1 MDTDKSW
8 WGMLK
13 QSAADFWKNDCM
25 SMAGAIA
32 YSTLVSLPALLIL
45 ILTLAGLFVDPREV
59 REALQSQLGGL
70 IGPAGREQIG
80 IILSNANRPDISPRI
95 ASALGGLVLI
105 VGATGAFVQL
115 QSSLNRA
122 WKVKPDP
129 RQGGIRGFL
138 LKRVLSFGLI
148 LGFAFLLLVSLVI
161 STALSVLGEQVSRFL
176 PGLGAWGLELLNSG
190 ISFAVITLLVAT
202 IFKFL
207 PDAEIGWR
215 DVWVGAAVTTL
226 FFSLG
231 KFLIGFY
238 LGRSDPGHAF
248 GAASSLVVLLVWIY
262 YASLIVL
269 FGAEFT
275 QVWAKRRGRG
285 IHPEEGAVRVVK
297 KEQELRGAAAAGGDV

>member
-1 MDTDKSW
+1 
-8 WGMLK
+8 MLK
-13 QSAADFWKNDCM
+13 QCSADFWNNDCM

-45 ILTLAGLFVDPREV
+45 ILTVAGLFVSPQDV
-59 REALQSQLGGL
+59 QDALQAQLGGV
-70 IGPAGREQIG
+70 IGPAGQEQIG
-80 IILSNANRPDISPRI
+80 IILSNASRPDVSFKIT
-95 ASALGGLVLI
+95 SAFGGVVLI
-105 VGATGAFVQL
+105 IGATGAFAKL

-122 WKVKPDP
+122 WEVKPDP
-129 RQGGIRGFL
+129 RQGGIKGFL

-161 STALSVLGEQVSRFL
+161 STALSALGDQVSRLL
-176 PGLGAWGLELLNSG
+176 PGLGAWGLDLLNNG
-190 ISFAVITLLVAT
+190 ISFAVITLLMAA

-207 PDAEIGWR
+207 PDAVISWR

-248 GAASSLVVLLVWIY
+248 GAASSLVVLLIWIY

-275 QVWAKRRGRG
+275 QTWAKRRGSG
-285 IHPEEGAVRVVK
+285 IQPEEGAVRVVER
-297 KEQELRGAAAAGGDV
+297 EQEVRGAAATNDDV